1 MASRVSRRVY
11 APTQETW
18 LVDEDTAE
26 RGKDISTFQVQG
38 QRNLKENARLDVP
51 EDILLQKLLKAGL
64 REEFK
69 PFCNQVDGLKW
80 MLGQE
85 KRASVPLKGG
95 ILAGEC

>member
-1 MASRVSRRVY
+1 MKTLLNAAKFQHLPSSR
-11 APTQETW
+11 PEKF
-18 LVDEDTAE
+18 E
-26 RGKDISTFQVQG
+26 
-38 QRNLKENARLDVP
+38 ENAGLDVP
-51 EDILLQKLLKAGL
+51 EDISLEKLLKAEL
-64 REEFK
+64 LEEFR